1 MSSGTLAKQA
11 SELARYTIMY
21 AMGGLGVIAILS
33 LVALVQ
39 AGAHIVS
46 LVVALLTLVA
56 GAAALSFWRRLDSSL
71 RRSESEIDAAENRI
85 RDLGLTDALTGVAN
99 RRALREY
106 LAAALTRAEQSHTKV
121 ALLVLDLDRFKP
133 INSEHGQVVGDLV
146 LKEVARRIADILS
159 KGEFCA
165 RAGGDEFA
173 IVVEAATVDCLRRLA
188 HRLVEA
194 LCAPMQVDGHEL
206 DLTASIGAAMFP
218 TVAQN
223 ADDLLRKTDIALRR
237 ARQENRGAVRVYDLT
252 MEVETTERLQLEAD
266 LRESIGAG
274 ALTPHFLPVIDLK
287 TGAVASFEILARWR
301 HPRHGEIC
309 PKQFLPIVES
319 LGLINEMT
327 INLLEAA
334 CRDARVLPESITLS
348 LNVSPAQIQDQWLVE
363 HLLQV
368 LTKTGFPAQRLQ
380 VEVSENALVADL
392 PAAKRVITALN
403 NIGVRVALD
412 NFGSGYSSLSYLA
425 ELSFDAIKIDP
436 SFVRAAP
443 DRPESAKIVAAIVSL
458 SKSLGVIACAEGV
471 ETAAQADF
479 LRGIGCSAAQGFFFA
494 RPMPPA
500 KAAMAL
506 SVNLDDL
513 RDASLSRASA

>member
-1 MSSGTLAKQA
+1 
-11 SELARYTIMY
+11 
-21 AMGGLGVIAILS
+21 
-33 LVALVQ
+33 
-39 AGAHIVS
+39 
-46 LVVALLTLVA
+46 
-56 GAAALSFWRRLDSSL
+56 
-71 RRSESEIDAAENRI
+71 
-85 RDLGLTDALTGVAN
+85 
-99 RRALREY
+99 
-106 LAAALTRAEQSHTKV
+106 
-121 ALLVLDLDRFKP
+121 
-133 INSEHGQVVGDLV
+133 VVGDLV

-494 RPMPPA
+494 KPMPPA